1 MPLITAKWTAPDKTG
16 AQTAEYAGH
25 RLRVY
30 PADAPPDAVA
40 KFLELRGETRPGFR
54 WEISYADSGNQ
65 DSGWIDTRA
74 AARTEALGRAALRGN
89 PDVPTLDNRPVKSPP
104 SAPAAKVV

>member
-1 MPLITAKWTAPDKTG
+1 MPLITANWTAPDKAG

-25 RLRVY
+25 SLRVY
-30 PADAPPDAVA
+30 PANAPPDAVA
-40 KFLELRGETRPGFR
+40 KFLGLGGENRPGFQ
-54 WEISYADSGNQ
+54 WEISYADSGNH

-104 SAPAAKVV
+104 PAPAAKVV